1 MMPQQRLTVAA
12 QRFGGTLLNPDCHF
26 DAVSINSRT
35 INEGDLFV
43 ALVGERFDAH
53 KFLPQAAAVASGL
66 VVSEADKSLP
76 LPQWVVKDTTVAL
89 GQIAELRRETFEG
102 PVIAI
107 TGSTGKTSVKELTA
121 SILRHCGSVH
131 ATAGNLN
138 NHIGV
143 PLTLLSMDGDT
154 EFAVI
159 EMGASARGEIGYL
172 CSIAKPDIALINN
185 VQSSHIEGFGSVE
198 AVAAAKGEIY
208 TGLTPAG
215 IAILNLDQP
224 WCDQW
229 RALIN
234 DKPCLTFSA
243 SGAPADIS
251 AADIEVMAN
260 GCCSFS
266 LRVNLMSEQPALE
279 QPVELSIPGTHAVE
293 NALAASACAL
303 AAGANLEQIA
313 AGLALV
319 SPIAGRLDIKPLA
332 NNSAVIDDSYNAS
345 PSSFR
350 AAIDVLANRSGRKIL
365 VMGDMGELGDDSVNM
380 HSDVGAYALE
390 AGIDA
395 LYAVGDLSANA
406 CAAFGGN
413 HFQSKELLATAVSQ
427 ELVRATADNRP
438 VTFLVK
444 GSRSAGMEKIVE
456 HLITRGN
463 S

>member
-1 MMPQQRLTVAA
+1 MMPQQRLTDAA
-12 QRFGGTLLNPDCHF
+12 QRFGGTLLNPDCYF
-26 DAVSINSRT
+26 DSVSINSRT

-43 ALVGERFDAH
+43 ALVGDRFDAH
-53 KFLPQAAAVASGL
+53 QFLPQAAAVASGL
-66 VVSEADKSLP
+66 IVSKVDKSLP
-76 LPQWVVKDTTVAL
+76 LPQWVVEDTTLAL
-89 GQIAELRRETFEG
+89 GQIAQLRRERFEG

-107 TGSTGKTSVKELTA
+107 TGSTGKTSVKEMTA
-121 SILRHCGSVH
+121 AILRQSGSVH

-143 PLTLLSMDGDT
+143 PLTLLSMDSDV

-159 EMGASARGEIGYL
+159 EMGASAGGEIGYL
-172 CSIAKPDIALINN
+172 CSIASPDIALINN

-198 AVAAAKGEIY
+198 AVASAKGEIY
-208 TGLTPAG
+208 SGLKPAG

-224 WCDQW
+224 WCAQW
-229 RALIN
+229 RQLI
-234 DKPCLTFSA
+234 DDRPSLTFSA
-243 SGAPADIS
+243 SDTAADIS
-251 AADIEVMAN
+251 ATQVEVMAN
-260 GCCSFS
+260 GCCTFT
-266 LRVNLMSEQPALE
+266 LRVNLISGQPPLE

-293 NALAASACAL
+293 NAVAASACAL
-303 AAGANLEQIA
+303 AAGANLQQIA
-313 AGLALV
+313 AGLAQV
-319 SPIAGRLDIKPLA
+319 APISGRLEFKPLA
-332 NNSAVIDDSYNAS
+332 NNNAVIDDSYNAS

-365 VMGDMGELGDDSVNM
+365 VMGDMGELGDDSINM
-380 HSDVGAYALE
+380 HAAVGDYAAQ

-413 HFQSKELLATAVSQ
+413 HFQSKDLLAVAVEQ
-427 ELVRATADNRP
+427 ELTRATADGLP
-438 VTFLVK
+438 ITFLVK

-463 S
+463 T